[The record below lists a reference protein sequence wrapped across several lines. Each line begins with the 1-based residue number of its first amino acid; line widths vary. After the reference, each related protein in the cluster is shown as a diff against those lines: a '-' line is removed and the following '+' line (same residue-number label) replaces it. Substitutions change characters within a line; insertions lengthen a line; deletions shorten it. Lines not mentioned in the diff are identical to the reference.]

1 MSVRLTEEEM
11 RYMSLFE
18 RMTGAVVRDCVERDE
33 TVVFVVESGEMG
45 KAIGKGGANIDRV
58 RRSINKNVEVVEFSD
73 DEAEFVANAFQPAAI
88 EGVKV
93 DDEEDGGK
101 VAYVEVN
108 ESDKGLAIGKDGEN
122 IETAKQLAQ
131 RHYSFDDI
139 VLS

>member
-18 RMTGAVVRDCVERDE
+18 RMTESVVRDCVERED
-33 TVVFVVESGEMG
+33 TVIFVVESGGMG

-58 RRSINKNVEVVEFSD
+58 RRSINKNVEVVEYSD
-73 DEAEFVANAFQPAAI
+73 NEAEFVANAFQPAAI
-88 EGVKV
+88 EDVEV
-93 DDEEDGGK
+93 SEEDDSK
-101 VAYVEVN
+101 VAYVEVD

-122 IETAKQLAQ
+122 IEAAKYLAQ
-131 RHYSFDDI
+131 RHYEFDDI

>member
-18 RMTGAVVRDCVERDE
+18 RMTEAVLRDCVERDE

-58 RRSINKNVEVVEFSD
+58 RRSVGKNVEVVEYSE
-73 DEAEFVANAFQPAAI
+73 DEADFVANAFQPAAI
-88 EGVKV
+88 ESVEI
-93 DDEEDGGK
+93 DDEDEGGK

-108 ESDKGLAIGKDGEN
+108 ESDKGLAIGKEGEN
-122 IETAKQLAQ
+122 IETAKKLAR
-131 RHYSFDDI
+131 RHYEFDDI
-139 VLS
+139 VLN

>member
-1 MSVRLTEEEM
+1 
-11 RYMSLFE
+11 MSLFE
-18 RMTGAVVRDCVERDE
+18 RMTESVVRDCVERDE

-58 RRSINKNVEVVEFSD
+58 RRSINKNVEVVEYSE
-73 DEAEFVANAFQPAAI
+73 DEKAFVANAFQPAVI
-88 EGVKV
+88 ENVEV

-108 ESDKGLAIGKDGEN
+108 ESDKGLAIGKNGEN
-122 IETAKQLAQ
+122 IETAKQLAR
-131 RHYSFDDI
+131 RHYEFDDI

>member
-18 RMTGAVVRDCVERDE
+18 RMTEAVLRDCVERDE

-58 RRSINKNVEVVEFSD
+58 RRSVGKDVEVVEFSE
-73 DEAEFVANAFQPAAI
+73 DEADFVANAFQPAAI
-88 EGVKV
+88 ESVEV
-93 DDEEDGGK
+93 DDEDGGK

-108 ESDKGLAIGKDGEN
+108 ESDKGLAIGKEGEN
-122 IETAKQLAQ
+122 IETAKQLAR
-131 RHYSFDDI
+131 RHYEFDDI

>member
-18 RMTGAVVRDCVERDE
+18 RMTEAVLRDCVERDE

-58 RRSINKNVEVVEFSD
+58 RKSVGKDVEVVEYSE
-73 DEAEFVANAFQPAAI
+73 DEADFVANAFQPAAI
-88 EGVKV
+88 ESVEV
-93 DDEEDGGK
+93 DDEDGGK

-108 ESDKGLAIGKDGEN
+108 ESDKGLAIGKEGEN
-122 IETAKQLAQ
+122 IETAKQLAR
-131 RHYSFDDI
+131 RHYEFDDI
-139 VLS
+139 VLN

>member
-18 RMTGAVVRDCVERDE
+18 RMTEAVLRDCVERDE

-58 RRSINKNVEVVEFSD
+58 RRSVGKDVEVVEYSE
-73 DEAEFVANAFQPAAI
+73 DEADFVANAFQPAAI
-88 EGVKV
+88 ESVEV
-93 DDEEDGGK
+93 DDEDEGGK

-108 ESDKGLAIGKDGEN
+108 ESDKGLAIGKEGEN
-122 IETAKQLAQ
+122 IETAKQLAR
-131 RHYSFDDI
+131 RHYEFDDI

>member
-18 RMTGAVVRDCVERDE
+18 RMTESVVRDCVERDE

-58 RRSINKNVEVVEFSD
+58 RRSINKNVEVIEHSE
-73 DEAEFVANAFQPAAI
+73 DEADFVANTFQPAAI
-88 EGVKV
+88 ENVEV
-93 DDEEDGGK
+93 DDEDGGK
-101 VAYVEVN
+101 VAYVEVV

-131 RHYSFDDI
+131 RHYEFDDI

>member
-11 RYMSLFE
+11 RYISLFE
-18 RMTGAVVRDCVERDE
+18 RMTEAVVRDCVERDD

-58 RRSINKNVEVVEFSD
+58 RRSINKNVEVVEYSE

-88 EGVKV
+88 EAVEV
-93 DDEEDGGK
+93 NDEDEGGK

-122 IETAKQLAQ
+122 IETAKHLAQ
-131 RHYSFDDI
+131 RHYEFDDI

>member
-11 RYMSLFE
+11 RYISLFE
-18 RMTGAVVRDCVERDE
+18 RMTEAVVRDCLEREE

-58 RRSINKNVEVVEFSD
+58 RRSVGKNVEVVEYSD
-73 DEAEFVANAFQPAAI
+73 DEAAFVANAFQPAAI
-88 EGVKV
+88 ESVEISE
-93 DDEEDGGK
+93 DDSGK
-101 VAYVEVN
+101 VAYVEVA

-139 VLS
+139 VLN

>member
-11 RYMSLFE
+11 RYISLFE
-18 RMTGAVVRDCVERDE
+18 RMTEAVVRDCVERDE

-58 RRSINKNVEVVEFSD
+58 RRSVGKEVEVVEFSE
-73 DEAEFVANAFQPAAI
+73 DEADFVANAFQPAAI
-88 EGVKV
+88 ESVEV
-93 DDEEDGGK
+93 SEDDSGK
-101 VAYVEVN
+101 VAYVEVA

>member
-1 MSVRLTEEEM
+1 MPVRLTEEEM

-18 RMTGAVVRDCVERDE
+18 RMTDAVLRDCVERDE

-58 RRSINKNVEVVEFSD
+58 RRSVGKNVEVVEFSE
-73 DEAEFVANAFQPAAI
+73 DEADFVANAFQPAAI
-88 EGVKV
+88 ESVEI
-93 DDEEDGGK
+93 DDEDEGGK

>member
-11 RYMSLFE
+11 RYISLFE
-18 RMTGAVVRDCVERDE
+18 RMTEAVVRDCVERDE

-58 RRSINKNVEVVEFSD
+58 RRSVGKEVEVVEFSE
-73 DEAEFVANAFQPAAI
+73 DEADFVANAFQPAAI
-88 EGVKV
+88 ESVEV
-93 DDEEDGGK
+93 SEDDSGK
-101 VAYVEVN
+101 VAYVEVA

-131 RHYSFDDI
+131 RHYEFDDI

>member
-18 RMTGAVVRDCVERDE
+18 RMTESVVRDCVERED
-33 TVVFVVESGEMG
+33 TVIFVVESGEMG

-58 RRSINKNVEVVEFSD
+58 RRSINKNVEVVEYSD

-88 EGVKV
+88 EDVEV
-93 DDEEDGGK
+93 SEEDDSK

-122 IETAKQLAQ
+122 IETAKYLAQ

>member
-11 RYMSLFE
+11 RYISLFE
-18 RMTGAVVRDCVERDE
+18 RMTEAVVRDCVERDE

-58 RRSINKNVEVVEFSD
+58 RRSVGKNVEVVEFSE
-73 DEAEFVANAFQPAAI
+73 DEADFVANAFQPAAI
-88 EGVKV
+88 ESVEI
-93 DDEEDGGK
+93 DDEEEGGK

-139 VLS
+139 VLN